1 MWGAVN
7 TTLTNYMYGRMN
19 THPRCRREGG
29 KKGGRE
35 GRREG
40 GREEGRE
47 GGREGIKESKIT
59 KQREQKRMVMPLN
72 LPQKLK
78 GLPVGNNEE

>member
-1 MWGAVN
+1 
-7 TTLTNYMYGRMN
+7 MN

-35 GRREG
+35 
-40 GREEGRE
+40 EGRE
-47 GGREGIKESKIT
+47 GRREGIKESKIT
-59 KQREQKRMVMPLN
+59 KQKEQKHMVMPLN

-78 GLPVGNNEE
+78 GLLVGNNEE

>member
-1 MWGAVN
+1 MQKG
-7 TTLTNYMYGRMN
+7 GR
-19 THPRCRREGG
+19 
-29 KKGGRE
+29 KGGRE

-40 GREEGRE
+40 GRKEGRE

>member
-1 MWGAVN
+1 
-7 TTLTNYMYGRMN
+7 MN

-29 KKGGRE
+29 REEGKKEGREEGREGGKKGGKKGGRK
-35 GRREG
+35 
-40 GREEGRE
+40 EGRE